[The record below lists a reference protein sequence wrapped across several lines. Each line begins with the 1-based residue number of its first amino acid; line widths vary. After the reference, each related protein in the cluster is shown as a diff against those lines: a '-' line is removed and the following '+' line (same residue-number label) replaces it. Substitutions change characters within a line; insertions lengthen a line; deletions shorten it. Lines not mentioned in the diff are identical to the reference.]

1 MTSLLA
7 GTARRPLRSI
17 AQMVTQ
23 PLVPR
28 DFIDLIDPLSSSR
41 DLRGRIDTVI
51 AETTDAATIRV
62 RVGRGWRGHRA
73 GQYVRVGVDVDGVR
87 QWRTYSITS
96 QGTSQTNAKANRF
109 ITITVKTVPDG
120 VVSNYLV
127 RQAKAGTLVHLD
139 QACGDFTMPA
149 TRPDKVLFVT
159 AGSGVTPVMG
169 MLRSHLPELADVVVV
184 HSAPT
189 ADDVVFGSELRAFA
203 DTGSVRLLEHHTAT
217 SPRITAADLDA
228 LVPDWTERQ
237 TWACGPAAL
246 LDDIEAHWA
255 RHDAA
260 DRLHTER
267 FTAPAVGGGEGGP
280 ISFTRTGST
289 AETSPGTTLLEAG
302 ENAGVLMPSGC
313 RMGVCFGCVLPL
325 RNGAVRDVRNGEV
338 TIGAPDAGV
347 LVQTCISTVAGSCE
361 IDI

>member
-1 MTSLLA
+1 MTSLIA
-7 GTARRPLRSI
+7 GTARRPLRSL

-41 DLRGRIDTVI
+41 DLRGRIDAIT
-51 AETTDAATIRV
+51 AETTDAATIRI

-96 QGTSQTNAKANRF
+96 RANPKSDRF
-109 ITITVKTVPDG
+109 ISITVKTVTDG

-139 QACGDFTMPA
+139 QACGDFTLPT
-149 TRPDKVLFVT
+149 TRPAKVLFVT
-159 AGSGVTPVMG
+159 AGSGITPVMG
-169 MLRSHLPELADVVVV
+169 MLRNHSHELADVVVV

-189 ADDVVFGSELRAFA
+189 AGDVVFGDELRELA
-203 DTGSVRLLEHHTAT
+203 DAGSIRLVEHHTTT
-217 SPRITAADLDA
+217 SSRITATDLDA
-228 LVPDWTERQ
+228 LVPDWADRQ

-260 DRLHTER
+260 DLLHTER
-267 FTAPAVGGGEGGP
+267 FTAPAVGGGDGGP
-280 ISFTRTGST
+280 ISFTRTGTTS
-289 AETSPGTTLLEAG
+289 ETSPGTTLLEAG

-347 LVQTCISTVAGSCE
+347 LVQTCITTVAGSCE

>member
-1 MTSLLA
+1 
-7 GTARRPLRSI
+7 
-17 AQMVTQ
+17 
-23 PLVPR
+23 
-28 DFIDLIDPLSSSR
+28 
-41 DLRGRIDTVI
+41 
-51 AETTDAATIRV
+51 
-62 RVGRGWRGHRA
+62 
-73 GQYVRVGVDVDGVR
+73 
-87 QWRTYSITS
+87 
-96 QGTSQTNAKANRF
+96 
-109 ITITVKTVPDG
+109 VPDG

-139 QACGDFTMPA
+139 QACGDFTLPA
-149 TRPDKVLFVT
+149 TRPGKVLFVT
-159 AGSGVTPVMG
+159 AGSGITPVMG
-169 MLRSHLPELADVVVV
+169 MLRSHSRELADVVVV

-228 LVPDWTERQ
+228 LVPDWAERQ

-255 RHDAA
+255 RHEAA

-267 FTAPAVGGGEGGP
+267 FTAPAVGGGDGGP

-289 AETSPGTTLLEAG
+289 VETSPGTTLLEAG

-313 RMGVCFGCVLPL
+313 RMGVCFGCVIPL
-325 RNGAVRDVRNGEV
+325 RNGAVRDVRNGAV

>member
-17 AQMVTQ
+17 AEMVAT

-28 DFIDLIDPLSSSR
+28 DFLDLITPLSSGR
-41 DLRGRIDTVI
+41 DLRGRIDAVDRETADAVTVRI
-51 AETTDAATIRV
+51 
-62 RVGRGWRGHRA
+62 RVGRGWQGHRA
-73 GQYVRVGVDVDGVR
+73 GQYVRVGVDVEGVR

-96 QGTSQTNAKANRF
+96 PAAATRH
-109 ITITVKTVPDG
+109 ITITVKAVRDG
-120 VVSNYLV
+120 VVSGYLV
-127 RQAKAGTLVHLD
+127 RQAKPGTLVHLG
-139 QACGDFTMPA
+139 QAAGDFTLPA
-149 TRPDKVLFVT
+149 RRPAKALFVT
-159 AGSGVTPVMG
+159 AGSGITPVMC
-169 MLRSHLPELADVVVV
+169 MLRSHSGELADAVLV

-189 ADDVVFGSELRAFA
+189 DDDVVFGSELRSLAES
-203 DTGSVRLLEHHTAT
+203 GSIRLHEHHTAT

-228 LVPDWTERQ
+228 LVPDWADRE

-246 LDDIEAHWA
+246 LDDLEAHWA
-255 RHDAA
+255 RHGAS

-280 ISFTRTGST
+280 VSFTKTGST
-289 AETSPGTTLLEAG
+289 VDTSSTTTLLEAG

-325 RNGAVRDVRNGEV
+325 RNGAVRDVRNGAV

-347 LVQTCISTVAGSCE
+347 LVQTCISTAAGSCE

>member
-1 MTSLLA
+1 MTSLIA

-28 DFIDLIDPLSSSR
+28 DFIDLIDPLGSSR
-41 DLRGRIDTVI
+41 DLRGRIDAVT
-51 AETTDAATIRV
+51 AETADAATIRI
-62 RVGRGWRGHRA
+62 RVGRGWRGHQA
-73 GQYVRVGVDVDGVR
+73 GQYVRIGVDVAGVR

-96 QGTSQTNAKANRF
+96 RANAKAGRF

-127 RQAKAGTLVHLD
+127 RRAKAGTLVHLD
-139 QACGDFTMPA
+139 QACGDFTLPA
-149 TRPDKVLFVT
+149 TRPAKVLFLT
-159 AGSGVTPVMG
+159 AGSGITPVMG
-169 MLRSHLPELADVVVV
+169 MLRSHADELADVVVV

-189 ADDVVFGSELRAFA
+189 ADDVVFGTELRALA
-203 DTGSVRLLEHHTAT
+203 DTGSVRLVEHHTAK
-217 SPRITAADLDA
+217 SPRITAADLDV
-228 LVPDWTERQ
+228 LVPDWADRQ

-246 LDDIEAHWA
+246 LDDVEAHWA
-255 RHDAA
+255 RHDLA

-267 FTAPAVGGGEGGP
+267 FTAPAVGGGDGGP

-289 AETSPGTTLLEAG
+289 IETEPGATLLEAG

-313 RMGVCFGCVLPL
+313 RMGVCFGCVIPL
-325 RNGAVRDVRNGEV
+325 RNGAVRDVRNGDV

>member
-1 MTSLLA
+1 MTSLIA

-28 DFIDLIDPLSSSR
+28 DFIDLIDPLSSSL
-41 DLRGRIDTVI
+41 DLRGRIDAIT
-51 AETTDAATIRV
+51 AETADAATIRI

-73 GQYVRVGVDVDGVR
+73 GQYVRIGVDVNGVR

-96 QGTSQTNAKANRF
+96 QANPKPHRF
-109 ITITVKTVPDG
+109 ITITVKTVTDG

-139 QACGDFTMPA
+139 QACGDFTLPA
-149 TRPDKVLFVT
+149 TRPAKVLFVT
-159 AGSGVTPVMG
+159 AGSGITPVMG
-169 MLRSHLPELADVVVV
+169 MLRSHSRELTDVVVV

-189 ADDVVFGSELRAFA
+189 ADDVVFGDELRDLAA
-203 DTGSVRLLEHHTAT
+203 AGSVRLVEQHTAT
-217 SPRITAADLDA
+217 SARITTADLDE
-228 LVPDWTERQ
+228 LVPDWAERQ

-255 RHDAA
+255 THGVA
-260 DRLHTER
+260 DLLHTER
-267 FTAPAVGGGEGGP
+267 FTAPAVGGGDGGP
-280 ISFTRTGST
+280 VSFTRTGST
-289 AETSPGTTLLEAG
+289 VETAPGTTLLEAG

-313 RMGVCFGCVLPL
+313 RMGVCFGCVIPL

-347 LVQTCISTVAGSCE
+347 LVQTCISTAAGSCE

>member
-1 MTSLLA
+1 
-7 GTARRPLRSI
+7 
-17 AQMVTQ
+17 
-23 PLVPR
+23 
-28 DFIDLIDPLSSSR
+28 
-41 DLRGRIDTVI
+41 
-51 AETTDAATIRV
+51 
-62 RVGRGWRGHRA
+62 
-73 GQYVRVGVDVDGVR
+73 VGVDVDGVR

-96 QGTSQTNAKANRF
+96 QATSQTNANRF

-127 RQAKAGTLVHLD
+127 RRAKAGTLVHLD
-139 QACGDFTMPA
+139 QACGDFTLPA
-149 TRPDKVLFVT
+149 TRPGKVLFVT
-159 AGSGVTPVMG
+159 AGSGITPVMG

-203 DTGSVRLLEHHTAT
+203 DAGSVRLLEHHTAT

-228 LVPDWTERQ
+228 LVPDWADRQ

-255 RHDAA
+255 RHGAA
-260 DRLHTER
+260 DLLHTER
-267 FTAPAVGGGEGGP
+267 FTAPAVGGGDGGP

-289 AETSPGTTLLEAG
+289 VETSSGTTLLEAG

-325 RNGAVRDVRNGEV
+325 RNGAVRDVRNGAV

>member
-1 MTSLLA
+1 MTSLIA
-7 GTARRPLRSI
+7 GTARRPLRSL

-41 DLRGRIDTVI
+41 DLRGRIDSITT
-51 AETTDAATIRV
+51 ETADAATIRI

-87 QWRTYSITS
+87 QWRTYSVTS
-96 QGTSQTNAKANRF
+96 RTKPRTDRF
-109 ITITVKTVPDG
+109 ISITVKTVPDG

-127 RQAKAGTLVHLD
+127 RRAKAGTLVHLD
-139 QACGDFTMPA
+139 QACGDFTMPT

-159 AGSGVTPVMG
+159 AGSGITPVMG
-169 MLRSHLPELADVVVV
+169 MLRSHSHELGDVVVV

-189 ADDVVFGSELRAFA
+189 ADDVVFGSELRALA
-203 DTGSVRLLEHHTAT
+203 ETGAVRLVEHHTAT

-228 LVPDWTERQ
+228 LVPDWADRQ

-246 LDDIEAHWA
+246 LDDIEAHWT

-260 DRLHTER
+260 QRLHTER
-267 FTAPAVGGGEGGP
+267 FTPPAIGGGDGGP

-289 AETSPGTTLLEAG
+289 IETGPGTTLLDAG

-347 LVQTCISTVAGSCE
+347 LVQTCITTVAGSCE